1 MTIKQFNHIFI
12 LLFLG
17 VQLAFAQERLVSGIV
32 TDNAGLPLPGV
43 SVLVKGT
50 KTATQTDFNGKYSI
64 QASPNQVLV
73 FSYIGIVPQEISA
86 SSQTVNAKLISSTTQ
101 LDNVV
106 VTALGIKREKKSL
119 GYATQEVKGAD
130 LTSGAPSGNFLNE
143 LSGRAAGVQ
152 IKRNNNFGGSTNIVS
167 RGVKSLTGNNQMLIV
182 VDGMPI
188 NNSNINSSTA
198 SQTEGRGGYDYGNAA
213 ADINPDDIENV
224 NILKGAAAAALYGWQ
239 AGNGVV
245 VITTKKGKSKKGMG
259 ITISSEVVVGF
270 IDKSTFTNHQSKY
283 GAGDVGP
290 GSFLSMD
297 VNGDGI
303 NDVVAPTSSE
313 ASFGAA
319 FDPNLMV
326 YQWNAFTP
334 YSDNFGKATPW
345 VNAKNGPITFFE
357 TPVSYN
363 NSFSIEDGNEK
374 SSFTLNYNNFQQ
386 EGLLP
391 NSHMMKN
398 SISAKITHQFT
409 DKLSVTAFSSY
420 TRNSTVG
427 RNDTTWGDNVVYG
440 FRDWWQTN
448 VDIKE
453 LKQVYERSGGQ
464 NITWNMNAPPN
475 DLSTY
480 SQENPYFKRYKSYQS
495 DSRNRFLGYAKLDY
509 KIADWMTLSGK
520 ISTDSYAELREE
532 RKAVGSVASRFG
544 INRLSETSGY
554 QVYDGNFSEQN
565 YELIASFRK
574 NISEDISFNG
584 LVGGNVL
591 RTSLVSSLASTQGG
605 LIVPGLYSLTN
616 SVASPPAARRKN
628 DSSGVNSVYAS
639 TSFGYKDFAFLE
651 GTVRRDAF
659 STLPAN
665 NNALATYSVSA
676 SYVFTKHINQPWLSF
691 GKLRASYAENP
702 QGNIDLHSLSDTYV
716 KSDPWGT
723 NQLFSL
729 PATKN
734 NSDLRPVKTATDEL
748 GLEMQFL
755 NRRVGFDV
763 SVYKSL
769 SSDQIFPVAFST
781 ATGFASK
788 YINAGSVENKGI
800 ELQFNFTPVRTND
813 FTWDI
818 FLNWSKNENTVV
830 SLSNGIDN
838 LQIGAFVG
846 GITIN
851 AEVGQP
857 YGTIKGTD
865 FQYLNGKKLIDA
877 NGAYVLNGSTNNV
890 IGNVTPDYVGG
901 LRNKFSYKRW
911 TLGFLID
918 FQHGGD
924 LYSMDQEYGQT
935 TGLTQYSAGT
945 NDLGNPI
952 RNPVTGSKNDGG
964 VILDGVQADGSK
976 NTVRTQSQ
984 TYWSNIDGFFVE
996 PHKAF
1001 IYDASFV
1008 KLREANITYAFPTKL
1023 VSKMKLTAMT
1033 FSLIGSNLWIIS
1045 KNLPDADPE
1054 SGLGSGNLASA
1065 NSLAPLPTTRN
1076 IGFNI
1081 TVKF

>member
-1 MTIKQFNHIFI
+1 MRIKQINCILI
-12 LLFLG
+12 LLLLG
-17 VQLAFAQERLVSGIV
+17 VQLTFAQERTVSGVV
-32 TDNAGLPLPGV
+32 TDNAGLPLPGA

-50 KTATQTDFNGKYSI
+50 QNGTQTDFDGKYSI
-64 QASPNQVLV
+64 KATASQVLV
-73 FSYIGIVPQEISA
+73 FSYIGIKSQEIVA
-86 SSQTVNAKLISSTTQ
+86 SSSNVNVKLISSATE
-101 LDNVV
+101 LDGVV

-119 GYATQEVKGAD
+119 GYATQEVKGTD
-130 LTSGAPSGNFLNE
+130 MTSGAASGNFLNE

-152 IKRNNNFGGSTNIVS
+152 IKRNNNFGGSTNVVS

-182 VDGMPI
+182 IDGMPI
-188 NNSNINSSTA
+188 NNSNVNSSTA
-198 SQTEGRGGYDYGNAA
+198 SQTEGRGGYDYGNAG
-213 ADINPDDIENV
+213 ADVNPDDIESV

-259 ITISSEVVVGF
+259 ITISSEVVVGI
-270 IDKSTFTNHQSKY
+270 IDKSTFINHQSKY

-290 GSFLSMD
+290 GSFLSRD
-297 VNGDGI
+297 INGDGI
-303 NDVVAPTSSE
+303 NDIVAPTSSE

-319 FDPNLMV
+319 FDPSLMV

-334 YSDNFGKATPW
+334 YSNNYQKATPW
-345 VNAKNGPITFFE
+345 VSAKNGPITFFE
-357 TPVSYN
+357 TPISYN

-374 SSFTLNYNNFQQ
+374 SSFTLNYNNFKQ
-386 EGLLP
+386 EGLMP
-391 NSHMMKN
+391 NSNMMKN
-398 SISAKITHQFT
+398 SLSAKMTHQFT
-409 DKLSVTAFSSY
+409 DKLSGTAFSSY
-420 TRNSTVG
+420 TNNSTVG

-448 VDIKE
+448 VDIQE

-464 NITWNMNAPPN
+464 NITWNMNAPPE
-475 DLSTY
+475 DLTTY

-509 KIADWMTLSGK
+509 KVADWMTLSGK

-544 INRLSETSGY
+544 LNRLSETSGY

-565 YELIASFRK
+565 YELIATFKK
-574 NISEDISFNG
+574 NISADISFSG
-584 LVGGNVL
+584 LLGGNVL

-605 LIVPGLYSLTN
+605 LIVPELYSLTN
-616 SVASPPAARRKN
+616 SVATPPAARRRN
-628 DSSGVNSVYAS
+628 DKSGVSSVYAS
-639 TSFGYKDFAFLE
+639 TSFGYKEFAFLDA
-651 GTVRRDAF
+651 TVRRDAF
-659 STLPAN
+659 STLPVN

-676 SYVFTKHINQPWLSF
+676 SYVFTNHVNQPWLSF

-729 PATKN
+729 PVTKN
-734 NSDLRPVKTATDEL
+734 NANLRPVKTATDEI

-781 ATGFASK
+781 ATGFASQ
-788 YINAGSVENKGI
+788 YINAGSVQNKGI
-800 ELQFNFTPVRTND
+800 EVQFNLTPVKTED
-813 FTWDI
+813 FAWDM

-830 SLSNGIDN
+830 SLSNGIEN

-851 AEVGQP
+851 AQVGEA

-890 IGNVTPDYVGG
+890 IGNITPDYVGG
-901 LRNKFSYKRW
+901 LRNKFTYKQW
-911 TLGFLID
+911 SLGFLID
-918 FQHGGD
+918 IQHGGD

-945 NDLGNPI
+945 NDLGNPV
-952 RNPVTGSKNDGG
+952 RNPVTGSKTDGG
-964 VILDGVQADGSK
+964 VILDGVQANGSK
-976 NTVRTQSQ
+976 NTVRTESQS
-984 TYWSNIDGFFVE
+984 YWSNIDGFFVE

-1008 KLREANITYAFPTKL
+1008 KLRDANITYAFPTKL
-1023 VSKMKLTAMT
+1023 VSKMNLTAMS

-1054 SGLGSGNLASA
+1054 GGLGSGNLASA

-1081 TVKF
+1081 TIKF